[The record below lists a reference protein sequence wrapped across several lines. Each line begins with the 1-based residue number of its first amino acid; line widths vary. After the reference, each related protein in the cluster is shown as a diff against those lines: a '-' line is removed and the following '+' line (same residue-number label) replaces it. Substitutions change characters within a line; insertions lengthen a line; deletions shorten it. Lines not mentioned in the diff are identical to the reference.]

1 MRGTTSRKC
10 TDEIRTCEGL
20 QAESVQMRL
29 EYEGLQAESVQMRL
43 EHVRDYKQRS
53 ARDYKQK
60 CTDEIRTCE
69 GLQAESVQMRLEDVR
84 DYKQKV
90 YR

>member
-1 MRGTTSRKC
+1 MRLEHVRDYNKQKVTTTRKC

-29 EYEGLQAESVQMRL
+29 E
-43 EHVRDYKQRS
+43 HVRDYN
-53 ARDYKQK
+53 
-60 CTDEIRTCE
+60 
-69 GLQAESVQMRLEDVR
+69 
-84 DYKQKV
+84 QKV

>member
-10 TDEIRTCEGL
+10 TDEIRTCEN
-20 QAESVQMRL
+20 M
-29 EYEGLQAESVQMRL
+29 
-43 EHVRDYKQRS
+43 
-53 ARDYKQK
+53 QK

-69 GLQAESVQMRLEDVR
+69 GLQAESVQMRLEHVR

>member
-29 EYEGLQAESVQMRL
+29 EHE
-43 EHVRDYKQRS
+43 
-53 ARDYKQK
+53 DYKQK
-60 CTDEIRTCE
+60 CTDEIRT
-69 GLQAESVQMRLEDVR
+69 
-84 DYKQKV
+84 
-90 YR
+90 

>member
-29 EYEGLQAESVQMRL
+29 EHVRDYKQKVYRCEGLQAESVQMRL
-43 EHVRDYKQRS
+43 EHVMYR
-53 ARDYKQK
+53 
-60 CTDEIRTCE
+60 E
-69 GLQAESVQMRLEDVR
+69 GLQAESVL
-84 DYKQKV
+84 
-90 YR
+90 

>member
-29 EYEGLQAESVQMRL
+29 E
-43 EHVRDYKQRS
+43 HV
-53 ARDYKQK
+53 RDYKQK

-69 GLQAESVQMRLEDVR
+69 GLQTEIVQMRLEHVR

>member
-10 TDEIRTCEGL
+10 ADEIRICEGL

-29 EYEGLQAESVQMRL
+29 EHEGLQAESVPMRL
-43 EHVRDYKQRS
+43 EYAS
-53 ARDYKQK
+53 
-60 CTDEIRTCE
+60 
-69 GLQAESVQMRLEDVR
+69 

>member
-1 MRGTTSRKC
+1 MR
-10 TDEIRTCEGL
+10 D
-20 QAESVQMRL
+20 
-29 EYEGLQAESVQMRL
+29 
-43 EHVRDYKQRS
+43 DKQR
-53 ARDYKQK
+53 

-90 YR
+90 YRGD

>member
-1 MRGTTSRKC
+1 MTE
-10 TDEIRTCEGL
+10 EIRTCEGL

-29 EYEGLQAESVQMRL
+29 EHA
-43 EHVRDYKQRS
+43 
-53 ARDYKQK
+53 
-60 CTDEIRTCE
+60 
-69 GLQAESVQMRLEDVR
+69 R

>member
-1 MRGTTSRKC
+1 MRC

-29 EYEGLQAESVQMRL
+29 E
-43 EHVRDYKQRS
+43 H

-69 GLQAESVQMRLEDVR
+69 GLQAESVQMRLEHVR

>member
-1 MRGTTSRKC
+1 MRLEHVRDYSRKC

-29 EYEGLQAESVQMRL
+29 E
-43 EHVRDYKQRS
+43 H
-53 ARDYKQK
+53 
-60 CTDEIRTCE
+60 
-69 GLQAESVQMRLEDVR
+69 VR

>member
-29 EYEGLQAESVQMRL
+29 EHDERL
-43 EHVRDYKQRS
+43 EHVRDYKQ
-53 ARDYKQK
+53 
-60 CTDEIRTCE
+60 
-69 GLQAESVQMRLEDVR
+69 
-84 DYKQKV
+84 KV

>member
-1 MRGTTSRKC
+1 MRLEHATSRKC

-29 EYEGLQAESVQMRL
+29 EHVQMRL
-43 EHVRDYKQRS
+43 EHVRDYKQ
-53 ARDYKQK
+53 
-60 CTDEIRTCE
+60 
-69 GLQAESVQMRLEDVR
+69 
-84 DYKQKV
+84 KV

>member
-29 EYEGLQAESVQMRL
+29 EHEGLQAESVQMRL
-43 EHVRDYKQRS
+43 EH

-69 GLQAESVQMRLEDVR
+69 GLQAESVPMRLEHVR
-84 DYKQKV
+84 NYK
-90 YR
+90 

>member
-1 MRGTTSRKC
+1 
-10 TDEIRTCEGL
+10 
-20 QAESVQMRL
+20 
-29 EYEGLQAESVQMRL
+29 MRL
-43 EHVRDYKQRS
+43 EHV
-53 ARDYKQK
+53 RDYKQK

-69 GLQAESVQMRLEDVR
+69 GLQAESVQMRLEHVR

>member
-29 EYEGLQAESVQMRL
+29 EHEGRAE
-43 EHVRDYKQRS
+43 
-53 ARDYKQK
+53 
-60 CTDEIRTCE
+60 TDEIRTCE

-90 YR
+90 YRGD

>member
-1 MRGTTSRKC
+1 MTTSRKC

-20 QAESVQMRL
+20 QAEI
-29 EYEGLQAESVQMRL
+29 AQMRL
-43 EHVRDYKQRS
+43 EHER
-53 ARDYKQK
+53 
-60 CTDEIRTCE
+60 
-69 GLQAESVQMRLEDVR
+69 LQAESIQMRVENVR

>member
-1 MRGTTSRKC
+1 MR
-10 TDEIRTCEGL
+10 
-20 QAESVQMRL
+20 V
-29 EYEGLQAESVQMRL
+29 EYA
-43 EHVRDYKQRS
+43 RDYV
-53 ARDYKQK
+53 RDYKQK

-69 GLQAESVQMRLEDVR
+69 GLQAESVQMRLEHVRDYKQKVYQMRLEHVR

>member
-29 EYEGLQAESVQMRL
+29 E
-43 EHVRDYKQRS
+43 H
-53 ARDYKQK
+53 ARDYKKK

-69 GLQAESVQMRLEDVR
+69 GLQAESIQMRLEHVR